1 MNTTSMTKAFYLLW
15 TVVLVGFGLVFFFL
29 WHNFSS
35 SNQQSTIS
43 LDQLSLRQHQDSIQ
57 YRLSDGDWQTITTVS
72 ALTSKDGENGA
83 DGADGKDGTN
93 GLDGTDGQDGSSGI
107 DGVDGAQGVKGDTGA
122 TGATGQAGQDG
133 QDGQDGADGISGTDG
148 KDGTNGLDGTDG
160 QDGTNGREIELQKD
174 LYFIQWRYVGEPGWR
189 NLIAYSEIKGDKGD
203 KGDTGGQGPI
213 GLTGPAGPSVWGGIS
228 GDISTQTDLQNMLD
242 SKVGLTGN
250 QTIAGTKTF
259 SSALIT
265 PSGTNIGGVLYLTG
279 TGFPEGV
286 VSAPVGSKYI
296 DTAVTNGAHEWMKKT
311 GTGNTGWVVAVGD
324 TGWRKISWWDVEDVV
339 NGEPLPVAASTNGAP
354 GFIAYRRLPDRVEF
368 LAKRLTGAQSGQA
381 RMPIPVGFRSRN
393 RQIYLPSSSSSTSY
407 IGLLYGS
414 IDLPSASVWE
424 TYVHWP
430 TIDVWPTVLPGEV
443 LECCG
448 NS

>member
-1 MNTTSMTKAFYLLW
+1 MTKAFYLLW

-29 WHNFSS
+29 WHDFSS

-43 LDQLSLRQHQDSIQ
+43 LDQLSLRQHQDNIQ

-228 GDISTQTDLQNMLD
+228 GDISTQTDLQNILD

-311 GTGNTGWVVAVGD
+311 GTGNTGWVVTVGD
-324 TGWRKISWWDVEDVV
+324 TGGVDISS
-339 NGEPLPVAASTNGAP
+339 LLTNGWIRSGSGVLSIRRINNTVWIRSTSLALDGVTNP
-354 GFIAYRRLPDRVEF
+354 ASSSFFIDNVPNGWRWSRRNE
-368 LAKRLTGAQSGQA
+368 
-381 RMPIPVGFRSRN
+381 
-393 RQIYLPSSSSSTSY
+393 SSST
-407 IGLLYGS
+407 IGVADGWIPANLFAIEAYFAAGKSRLG
-414 IDLPSASVWE
+414 LPVGNRYEFEIAYL
-424 TYVHWP
+424 TLDAWP
-430 TIDVWPTVLPGEV
+430 VSLPGPT
-443 LECCG
+443 L
-448 NS
+448 

>member
-1 MNTTSMTKAFYLLW
+1 MTKAFYLLW

-29 WHNFSS
+29 WHDFSS

-43 LDQLSLRQHQDSIQ
+43 LDQLSLRQHQDNIQ

-83 DGADGKDGTN
+83 DGA
-93 GLDGTDGQDGSSGI
+93 
-107 DGVDGAQGVKGDTGA
+107 
-122 TGATGQAGQDG
+122 
-133 QDGQDGADGISGTDG
+133 DG

-189 NLIAYSEIKGDKGD
+189 NLIAYSELKGDKGD
-203 KGDTGGQGPI
+203 KGDTGNQGPI
-213 GLTGPAGPSVWGGIS
+213 GLTGSAGPSVWGGIS
-228 GDISTQTDLQNMLD
+228 GDISTQTDLQNILD

-311 GTGNTGWVVAVGD
+311 GTGNTGWVVTVGD
-324 TGWRKISWWDVEDVV
+324 TGGR
-339 NGEPLPVAASTNGAP
+339 
-354 GFIAYRRLPDRVEF
+354 Y
-368 LAKRLTGAQSGQA
+368 Q
-381 RMPIPVGFRSRN
+381 
-393 RQIYLPSSSSSTSY
+393 
-407 IGLLYGS
+407 
-414 IDLPSASVWE
+414 
-424 TYVHWP
+424 
-430 TIDVWPTVLPGEV
+430 
-443 LECCG
+443 
-448 NS
+448 